1 MSQTSDN
8 QKRIIYILAVIV
20 LALGISQVLT
30 LRELAN
36 RSPAIV
42 TEETEIENDTPVV
55 VPSSRGTIAIIIDD
69 FGYRNDSVSE
79 KFLQLDAALTY
90 AVIPGHEH
98 SRSFSSKAKQ
108 KGYEVI
114 IHMPMES
121 RFKTKGEREYIL
133 ETNMT
138 SAELELRINTVLSH
152 LPEAIGMNNHQGSK
166 ASEDKRLMGILA
178 SILKQ
183 NGKYFIDSRTT
194 TETVAEM
201 TMRNNGVPTNRRHV
215 FLDNQDDVDM
225 IKIQLEELIQ
235 KAETMGLAV
244 GIGHAKANT
253 LSVLEE
259 IIPKLKAD
267 GFDLVFAS
275 EAAY

>member
-1 MSQTSDN
+1 
-8 QKRIIYILAVIV
+8 
-20 LALGISQVLT
+20 
-30 LRELAN
+30 
-36 RSPAIV
+36 
-42 TEETEIENDTPVV
+42 
-55 VPSSRGTIAIIIDD
+55 
-69 FGYRNDSVSE
+69 
-79 KFLQLDAALTY
+79 
-90 AVIPGHEH
+90 
-98 SRSFSSKAKQ
+98 
-108 KGYEVI
+108 
-114 IHMPMES
+114 
-121 RFKTKGEREYIL
+121 
-133 ETNMT
+133 
-138 SAELELRINTVLSH
+138 
-152 LPEAIGMNNHQGSK
+152 MNNHQGSK
-166 ASEDKRLMGILA
+166 ASEDKRVMGILA
-178 SILKQ
+178 SLLKK

-259 IIPKLKAD
+259 GIPKLKAD

-275 EAAY
+275 EAAH